1 MSFYIKRARRFFP
14 LLILLLTIAAIGL
27 CTTFF
32 SINRT
37 EDEKFEA
44 FTDKLFK
51 AELSD
56 NTLTLHYTLA
66 SPKNFGISQTQTS
79 LGRISTDKASYYT
92 QCEEYE
98 NTLNQFQYSELSE
111 QNQLTLDTLLLYF
124 HTARSLGDN
133 YLLEEYLSPSL
144 GIQAQLPVLLAEYTF
159 RTQQDIIDYF
169 KLLQDIKPYFQSI
182 LDFEKVKSEAGFFMN
197 DESLNRLQEQCR
209 SFIQNPDSNYML
221 QVFSDKLD
229 TFSSISAEEKKE
241 LLTLH
246 KKLLKNE
253 VIPAYENL
261 ISGLE
266 ALRGTGKNSGGLS
279 NFSGG
284 QNYYLYLLQSNC
296 GIYTTIPTLEYRLTR
311 QLLNDCQ
318 RINSL
323 LEKNPALLNDYQN
336 LEDTSSAQPEQMLR
350 TLLEYIR
357 QDFPE
362 PAATDYAI
370 SYVHES
376 MEEYLSP
383 AFYLTPPLDTGS
395 PNNIYLNRSRL
406 PSSLDLF
413 TTLAHEGFPG
423 HLYQTTY
430 FSAQNPLPIRALFS
444 CSGYVE
450 GWATYVESYAYQYAA
465 DYFDCDANLT
475 TLAQLNR
482 NVNLCL
488 YSLLDIG
495 IHYHSWTQAQAGTF
509 LANFGIT
516 NDAVLHDIYLYI
528 VENPAN
534 YLQYYVSY
542 LNFMDL
548 KSAQQKALG
557 NAFDLQTFHKK
568 ILEIGPVPFPIL
580 AKYIN

>member
-1 MSFYIKRARRFFP
+1 MSFYIKRAKRFFP

-66 SPKNFGISQTQTS
+66 SPKDFDISQAQTS
-79 LGRISTDKASYYT
+79 LGYISTDKTSYYA

-197 DESLNRLQEQCR
+197 DESLNRIQEQCR

-229 TFSSISAEEKKE
+229 AFSSISAEEKKE

-246 KKLLKNE
+246 EKLLKNE

-266 ALRGTGKNSGGLS
+266 ALRGTGKNPGGLS

-284 QNYYLYLLQSNC
+284 QDYYLYLLQSNC
-296 GIYTTIPTLEYRLTR
+296 GIYTTLPTLEYRLTR

-323 LEKNPALLNDYQN
+323 LEKNPDLLNNYQN
-336 LEDTSSAQPEQMLR
+336 LEDTSLAQPEQMLLA
-350 TLLEYIR
+350 LLDYIR

-362 PAATDYAI
+362 PQATDYTI

-495 IHYHSWTQAQAGTF
+495 IHYHSWTEAQAGTF

-516 NDAVLHDIYLYI
+516 SDAVLHDIYLYI
-528 VENPAN
+528 IENPAN

-548 KSAQQKALG
+548 KSAQQEALG